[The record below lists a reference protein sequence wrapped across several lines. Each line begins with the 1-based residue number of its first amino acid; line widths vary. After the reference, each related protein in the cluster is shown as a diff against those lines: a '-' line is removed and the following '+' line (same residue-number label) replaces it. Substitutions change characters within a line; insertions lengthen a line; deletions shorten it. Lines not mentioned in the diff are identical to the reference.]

1 MARWSA
7 TSGRSRLFTVLSLLA
22 ITPGW
27 AAMRTLSGTLAD
39 GTDYR
44 IDYPD
49 NFNGTVLLGL
59 DYAASNPASLSAEA
73 LLGRG
78 YALAGTTRLVT
89 GWALR
94 ESIANQ
100 VATLD
105 AFEASFGRARHSVVF
120 GSSLGGHTGAAVVQA
135 RPDRFDGAVLQCG
148 GLSGE
153 VAMWNSKLDALW
165 IAKALI
171 APGDDSL
178 PVINIPADFATTA
191 RPAWI
196 SRLNEAQKTPAGRAR
211 IALAAV
217 IGQLPTWSVATKAQP
232 TPNDVTALQEGLYD
246 SLAGG
251 PLPLIAQAMSSRFE
265 IETKA
270 GGNISSNEGVNYSLV
285 LAQMRN
291 AWIVRALYKQAG
303 LDLKADLA
311 ALAKTPRIKADSRAI
326 AWTASGNWT
335 GRVTVPV
342 LTLSGVGDQIALVSG
357 QRYYEQIAGEA
368 GYSRNVRQLYTNS
381 AGHCAFSA
389 AEIVTTVQILRDRLD
404 TGKWQDTSAAAAN
417 THARAL
423 ALGESRFVDLHPA
436 EVARPFPVR
445 ISTRMLEDTGAG
457 SPRNS
462 IDVELI
468 PRGSGGKT
476 YRAQDIDVDTIL
488 LEGSRPMISRT
499 TGRSLKL
506 VFSTDDL
513 KGVHPGQLQTLV
525 INGSFTDGFTWL
537 GGGQAFVP

>member
-1 MARWSA
+1 MRKP
-7 TSGRSRLFTVLSLLA
+7 TSIAIVLLSVLA
-22 ITPGW
+22 ISPSS
-27 AAMRTLSGTLAD
+27 AAIRTVTGALAD
-39 GTDYR
+39 GTAYR

-59 DYAASNPASLSAEA
+59 DYAASNPASLSTQA

-105 AFEASFGRARHSVVF
+105 VFEASFGRARHSVVF
-120 GSSLGGHTGAAVVQA
+120 GSSLGGHTGAALVQA
-135 RPDRFDGAVLQCG
+135 RPDRFNGAVLQCG

-165 IAKALI
+165 VAKVLI

-178 PVINIPADFATTA
+178 PVVRIPGDFATTA

-196 SRLNEAQKTPAGRAR
+196 SRLNDAQKTPAGRAR

-217 IGQLPTWSVATKAQP
+217 IGQLPTWSVATKAEP
-232 TPNDVTALQEGLYD
+232 SPNDVAALQQGLYD

-270 GGNISSNEGVNYSLV
+270 GNISSNDGVNYSLV
-285 LAQMRN
+285 LAQIRN
-291 AWIVRALYKQAG
+291 AWIVRALYEQAG
-303 LDLKADLA
+303 LNLEADLA
-311 ALAKTPRIKADSRAI
+311 ALAKAPRIKADSRAV
-326 AWTASGNWT
+326 AWTAPGNWT

-342 LTLSGVGDQIALVSG
+342 LTLSGVGDPIALVSG
-357 QRYYEQIAGEA
+357 QRYYEQIARETG
-368 GYSRNVRQLYTNS
+368 SSSNVRQLYTNT

-389 AEIVTTVQILRDRLD
+389 AETVTAVQILTDRLD

-417 THARAL
+417 VHARAL
-423 ALGESRFVDLHPA
+423 ALGESRFVDLRPA
-436 EVARPFPVR
+436 NVVRPFPVLMK
-445 ISTRMLEDTGAG
+445 TQMAEEGGTN
-457 SPRNS
+457 PREHT
-462 IDVELI
+462 IDVELS
-468 PRGSGGKT
+468 PKASGGIP
-476 YRAQDIDVDTIL
+476 YRAQDIDLGTIL
-488 LEGSRPMISRT
+488 LADSRPVTSRT
-499 TGRSLKL
+499 NGRSLKL
-506 VFSTDDL
+506 VFSMRDL
-513 KGVHPGQLQTLV
+513 KGVHPHQLQTLV
-525 INGSFTDGFTWL
+525 INGSFKDGFAWQ
-537 GGGQAFVP
+537 GAGRVFVP